1 MKDELNELI
10 DTIQENDLELGFNDN
25 DDGLVFD
32 DDID

>member
-25 DDGLVFD
+25 DDLVFD